1 MDGLLIGSSL
11 LVALLAGVVAL
22 FAPCCVSVML
32 PAFLAS
38 TFRTSRG
45 IVAMTLV
52 FGAGVGTV
60 IVPIGLGSA
69 ALSSMLVRLHTPVFA
84 AAGLLMLAAGAATL
98 SGWRPSM
105 RRLPSAP
112 QTRSS
117 PLGVYGLGLFSGVA
131 SACCAPVLVGVAVLS
146 GGSGSF
152 PVALAIAITY
162 VLGMIL
168 PLLVISLLWDRR
180 DWGNRSWLGTR
191 SVSLRGRRMALGPLL
206 SGLVLTAMGA
216 LTLVVAFTGPMATEG
231 WRLSV
236 SAWLQHA
243 AAVIA
248 RALAWLPGWAVLLLL
263 VLGGVLLTREIRRAR
278 RASSAV
284 DPSAPERAS
293 HTSMKG
299 PTRDQ

>member
-1 MDGLLIGSSL
+1 MSGLLIGSSL

-22 FAPCCVSVML
+22 FAPCCVSIML

-69 ALSSMLVRLHTPVFA
+69 ALSSMLVRIHTPLFA
-84 AAGLLMLAAGAATL
+84 AAGLLMLAAGAATF

-105 RRLPSAP
+105 RGLPAAP

-168 PLLVISLLWDRR
+168 PLLMISLLWDRR
-180 DWGNRSWLGTR
+180 DWSNRSWLSTR
-191 SVSLRGRRMALGPLL
+191 SISWRGRRMALGPLL
-206 SGLVLTAMGA
+206 SGIVLTAMGA
-216 LTLVVAFTGPMATEG
+216 LTLVAAVTGPMATEG
-231 WRLSV
+231 WRLSAA
-236 SAWLQHA
+236 AWLQHV
-243 AAVIA
+243 AAVTTD
-248 RALAWLPGWAVLLLL
+248 ALAWLPGWAVLLLL
-263 VLGGVLLTREIRRAR
+263 ALGGVLLAREIRRAQ
-278 RASSAV
+278 RASSTI
-284 DPSAPERAS
+284 DPSAPEPAS
-293 HTSMKG
+293 QTSIEES
-299 PTRDQ
+299 TRDQ